1 MYPNGCETTNPLVR
15 KIMND
20 LVTMALAKTFEKQA
34 KAIKIPA
41 GEYAI
46 DTTLTIS
53 VKGTVKKLDDHL
65 FTPTVDIPLLTTM
78 ALLLEKSGFQREL
91 SKDLLIEAMQEA
103 LAMNVEA
110 SEVVAERVKDI
121 EAAMLHVQEVT
132 AALPKRPRSGATYVT
147 VQILDETPAIVS
159 A

>member
-1 MYPNGCETTNPLVR
+1 MGVMNQPLVR
-15 KIMND
+15 RIMND
-20 LVTMALAKTFEKQA
+20 LVTMALAKTLEKQA

-41 GEYAI
+41 GEYEI

-53 VKGTVKKLDDHL
+53 VKGTVKKLEDHD
-65 FTPTVDIPLLTTM
+65 FKPTIDIPLLTTM

-91 SKDLLIEAMQEA
+91 SKKLLIEAMQEA
-103 LAMNVEA
+103 IGANVEA

-132 AALPKRPRSGATYVT
+132 DALPRRQRNGATFVT
-147 VQILDETPAIVS
+147 VQILDETPPLVS